1 MALESA
7 TYINSLV
14 NTNPSG
20 SDSISQGD
28 DHIRLIKSVLQN
40 SFPNVSSATTPIVGK
55 TYQIQSDSST
65 IRQDSYVDSSWSITH
80 SKVSSTSTL
89 YVHVN
94 GMNDVF
100 SAWDGGSNHQ
110 YTYIRL
116 ANTSGTLIGGTTDN
130 LLVGDVKDDGHS
142 VSSSAEH
149 GFGFSYCWKVTA
161 ANCPDGTSGSNTF
174 DIWTKT
180 PTASGGG
187 TTFVAG
193 VMWVDEV
200 EE

>member
-14 NTNPSG
+14 TTNPSG

-55 TYQIQSDSST
+55 TYQIQTNTSA
-65 IRQDSYVDSSWSITH
+65 IRQDSYVDSGWSITH

-89 YVHVN
+89 YVYVN

-100 SAWDGGSNHQ
+100 SAWDGGSDHQ

-116 ANTSGTLIGGTTDN
+116 SNTSGTLIGGTTDD
-130 LLVGDVKDDGHS
+130 LIVGDVKDEGHS
-142 VSSSAEH
+142 VSTSAEH
-149 GFGFSYCWKVTA
+149 

-180 PTASGGG
+180 PTAAGGG
-187 TTFVAG
+187 TTFQAG